1 MRRAVNGT
9 ISHSPLVVSLYWRKR
24 IQNGLMGAIPW
35 GFSYA
40 QKGVLC
46 MGYRKVGY
54 LEQVWYILKYKL
66 GNRKRRR

>member
-1 MRRAVNGT
+1 MNGT
-9 ISHSPLVVSLYWRKR
+9 ISHFALVVSLYWRKR

-40 QKGVLC
+40 QKGMIH

-54 LEQVWYILKYKL
+54 LEQLWYIVKYKL
-66 GNRKRRR
+66 GGLFRRR